1 MTGRLLGLCLLAA
14 TAAHA
19 DDEATALLEAGY
31 VDSAIAEFEARLGSN
46 PYDAI
51 ALNNLAV
58 TRAREDDVF
67 AAFDLLDRAAR
78 LAPEHPV
85 IGENRATLR
94 TWIMRRIE
102 TADRGSGAVVP
113 EPPAVL
119 PPPPDLW
126 VP

>member
-1 MTGRLLGLCLLAA
+1 MIRHLLA
-14 TAAHA
+14 TAILAAAMTAHA

-31 VDSAIAEFEARLGSN
+31 VDSAIAGFEARLGAN
-46 PYDAI
+46 PYDAV

-67 AAFDLLDRAAR
+67 AASDLLDRAAR

-85 IGENRATLR
+85 IGENRALLR

-102 TADRGSGAVVP
+102 LADTGGRAAVPASPLP
-113 EPPAVL
+113 EPP
-119 PPPPDLW
+119 PLW